1 MTAEEYRALP
11 ETSFKTELID
21 GAYITYERANTMR
34 PAPKDSHEEIVALTF
49 ALLVEIVPARELRVS
64 KTDVYLSD
72 TMVVQPDV
80 LWASKDSG

>member
-1 MTAEEYRALP
+1 
-11 ETSFKTELID
+11 
-21 GAYITYERANTMR
+21 MR